1 MQQVPNQPFNPERDP
16 RKNVEINIGKA
27 CNNRCVFCIDGLP
40 KREDRSYMPFDQMK
54 SELKRW
60 HDEGH
65 RSVGFLGGEPTTY
78 PKIVDS
84 VAYAKEL
91 GFTRIA
97 IATNATKLRLH
108 HFTDRILDAGLTRI
122 TISMHGHTA
131 ELEDKLTRVPGNFE
145 KKVAAIEYLQEKRR
159 EGYLPDG
166 LSVNIVLNGWNAP
179 HLPKMMQF
187 FYRSMGLDDLRVN
200 FIRPEGYAEG
210 DADLTLSLIHI

>member
-1 MQQVPNQPFNPERDP
+1 
-16 RKNVEINIGKA
+16 
-27 CNNRCVFCIDGLP
+27 
-40 KREDRSYMPFDQMK
+40 MPFEQMRA
-54 SELKRW
+54 ELKRW
-60 HDEGH
+60 HNDGH

-145 KKVAAIEYLQEKRR
+145 KKVAAIQYLQE
-159 EGYLPDG
+159 
-166 LSVNIVLNGWNAP
+166 NAV
-179 HLPKMMQF
+179 
-187 FYRSMGLDDLRVN
+187 RATSRTVS
-200 FIRPEGYAEG
+200 A
-210 DADLTLSLIHI
+210 

>member
-40 KREDRSYMPFDQMK
+40 KREDRSYMPFEQMRA
-54 SELKRW
+54 ELKRW
-60 HDEGH
+60 HDDGH

-145 KKVAAIEYLQEKRR
+145 KKVAAIQYLQEKRR
-159 EGYLPDG
+159 AGYLPDG
-166 LSVNIVLNGWNAP
+166 L
-179 HLPKMMQF
+179 HKMCLF
-187 FYRSMGLDDLRVN
+187 NLAGPV
-200 FIRPEGYAEG
+200 
-210 DADLTLSLIHI
+210 